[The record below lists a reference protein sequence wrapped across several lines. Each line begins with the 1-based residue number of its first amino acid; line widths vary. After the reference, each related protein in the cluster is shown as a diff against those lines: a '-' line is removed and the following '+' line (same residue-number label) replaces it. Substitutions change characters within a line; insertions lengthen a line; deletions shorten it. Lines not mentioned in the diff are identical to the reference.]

1 MLMEVL
7 DMTDN
12 ETKIESRGRPRKE
25 NKGVALWIP
34 DIYVKTV
41 KEFLEML
48 KQSSQQAKQQ

>member
-1 MLMEVL
+1 
-7 DMTDN
+7 MTEKN
-12 ETKIESRGRPRKE
+12 KGGRPRKE
-25 NKGVALWIP
+25 TKGVALWIP